1 MGILVKKLGAGAIS
15 VALIGCGGGSE
26 SDSKLTPSAE
36 PTASHRLSGVV
47 MDGYLVNANV
57 CLDKN
62 KNSIC
67 DSGDGSVVKTNS
79 QGKYELPVEGSIQGY
94 SILVE
99 AVANLTVDLDNPNQT
114 VTKDFTL
121 KSPATHSDIVS
132 PMTSMIASLAQLSGE
147 SFDQAARTLAGELNV
162 SEGVLKSDYV
172 SGTSSESQQIH
183 MLARGI
189 TRVIQSAQDASKDNG
204 VTEEFAR
211 KGSMNRLAT
220 LDLAAMKQRTDK
232 LSHGAQNA
240 EQALD
245 QIAIDYRDELKVD
258 HADIQ
263 GSTVT
268 MVPRAPKNGVINDSA
283 DTFDWTMVKPFRSL
297 SDYEYSLD
305 SGATWTTVTQKPISV
320 GESEKAVGAV
330 QIRVAAK
337 PVKFIAAGKALE
349 SSKAFTETQVPA
361 APTLLVV
368 NDANNIFDW
377 QHSAGFARLSDYE
390 FTVDGGRTWH
400 IVNAKPQKVADIA
413 IAAGEL
419 KLRVREDLNAARP
432 AGLTAKSAK
441 PMTVTPTAPSAP
453 ALLRVDDDADLF
465 EIQHVAGFDVLQN
478 YQVNLGT
485 GWQELTSNPYV
496 VGNVNIDANTI
507 RVRVKANPIDGR
519 PVGAELLITQA
530 FTKVVNKP
538 ASPTLPVVDDANN
551 QFGWA
556 LVSGYQQP
564 KLYELSLDGGQSF
577 QAVTTNPQS
586 IPDINYHAGKVC
598 VRVKAGANN
607 ATGSLLCNDKPYTVT
622 PVAPAA
628 PTNGIVN
635 DAANTFDWTWVAGFE
650 AAADYEV
657 SIESG
662 DWTSVVNKPIT
673 LQDRAYAQNSI
684 QIRVKANP
692 VNGRPAGTVLSSNSV
707 FTKQPDAPT
716 APTNLV
722 VDDDANTLDWANV
735 AGFSELANYEWSAD
749 SGSNWTPA
757 IAKPIVVGDI
767 AKSIGAVQVR
777 VRANTHNGMPAGAV
791 ASNPQPFTETPKLPA
806 PTGGEIKV
814 ANNSI
819 TPNMIGWDYV
829 NSGENYNRPEHYEFT
844 VDQGATWNAVTS
856 NPQFVG
862 PKAYDK
868 SHVGLRIKKNAIT
881 GKDNPSGNI
890 LWATS
895 LTGQFGSIQYVPM
908 ASWNQASGYSL
919 YNGWNSYDTQ
929 CIAVY
934 GSQGDGE
941 PTFWMYISESNAEEV
956 FAEVNALNKCGIKH
970 WTLPKK
976 AEVLTLSTRS
986 RDTLP
991 SFARSYLISDY
1002 YTVWADEFGKAVA
1015 YKNGL
1020 KDASQSYYSK
1030 YAFVKWQLATGSE
1043 LVADVTSQLS
1053 VIDSFISQQSVE
1065 LNTANNF
1072 LSTWVNDNQ
1081 NLSKTYAQL
1090 SSDAHTKLAS
1100 LQAFA
1105 SSWKTKK
1112 EQLKETLDKLKFEA
1126 QIAQSRTDYKS
1137 ANFIVKV
1144 KEYTSKFNQL
1154 ANNNNA
1160 LDGFIEAYVFANK
1173 LALIQQH
1180 AVTMTSAKSV
1190 LQAASTGSAIHQAT
1204 MNLYAALYDLEKGY
1218 TTTDALE
1225 SRLSTVLTSINS
1237 QYVGLI
1243 TSINALLNELKS
1255 TIALHN
1261 VDTLYTTAIDG
1272 LNRAHNTGY
1281 VVSQSDAMI
1290 EGSFAKLDLLGR
1302 YLPKAATY
1310 AQGWRCVLDTRQ
1322 AGKKRIWTLLQDGL
1336 PNGKD
1341 EMVYNGQGADI
1352 PSLLGTGGRLE
1363 TVKSSRMCGYSDW
1376 VVPHPSQLETL
1387 ATATVSGLQG
1397 ASTTVD
1403 VNVFPN
1409 HKALLAEYDKSH
1421 YSGGTRFY
1429 YWSNTARSSSRQ
1441 YAYVF
1446 ASKSESPGTR
1456 IFELDG
1462 DTYDQYVTVARLMRE
1477 DPVAWEYLAQ
1487 NGTVVTDRSAAV
1499 CARHPDT
1506 GYVWQLFQST
1516 NADERYKSYRDVQS
1530 EITRLNAGT
1539 CGLKTWALPTQEEL
1553 KALIPV
1559 NTAVFPY
1566 ASPSDTHYAHH
1577 EKYLTSG
1584 ATSSRYEAIE
1594 VQLGESSSG
1603 YSGSSYEYL
1612 YRLVAK

>member
-1 MGILVKKLGAGAIS
+1 MGVLVKKLGAGAIS

-26 SDSKLTPSAE
+26 PDSKLSPSVEPSA
-36 PTASHRLSGVV
+36 SNRLTGVV

-67 DSGDGSVVKTNS
+67 DSGDGNIVQTDS
-79 QGKYELPVEGSIQGY
+79 QGKYELPVEGSTQGY
-94 SILVE
+94 RVLVE
-99 AVANLTVDLDNPNQT
+99 AVANKTIDLDNPNQT
-114 VTKDFTL
+114 ITKDFTL
-121 KSPATHSDIVS
+121 ESPVTHSDVVS
-132 PMTSMIASLAQLSGE
+132 PMTSMIVSMAELTGE
-147 SFDQAARTLAGELNV
+147 SFDEAARTLAADLNV
-162 SEGVLKSDYV
+162 SEDVLKSDYV

-189 TRVIQSAQDASKDNG
+189 TRVIQSAQDASKGSG

-211 KGSMNRLAT
+211 KGSMNRLAN
-220 LDLAAMKQRTDK
+220 LDVAAMKQRTDS
-232 LSHGAQNA
+232 LSHGAQNT
-240 EQALD
+240 EQALE
-245 QIAIDYRDELKVD
+245 QLASDYRDDLKID
-258 HADIQ
+258 HDDIK
-263 GSTVT
+263 GDVVT
-268 MVPRAPKNGVINDSA
+268 TVPRAPKKGVMDDSA
-283 DTFDWTMVKPFRSL
+283 DTFDWSLVKPFVSL

-305 SGATWTTVTQKPISV
+305 NGISWDKVTEKPISV
-320 GESEKAVGAV
+320 GKDSKNKGVV
-330 QIRVAAK
+330 QVRVAAK
-337 PVKFIAAGKALE
+337 PAKFIAAGKPLKSA
-349 SSKAFTETQVPA
+349 KAFTETRVPP
-361 APTLLVV
+361 APSNLVV
-368 NDANNIFDW
+368 NDAENIFDW
-377 QHSAGFARLSDYE
+377 QHSAGFEEVGDYE
-390 FTVDGGRTWH
+390 YTVDGGRTWQL
-400 IVNAKPQKVADIA
+400 VNGKPQKLADVA

-419 KLRVREDLNAARP
+419 KLRVREDLSSARP
-432 AGLTAKSAK
+432 TGLSTKSTQ
-441 PMTVTPTAPSAP
+441 PMTVTPASPSAP
-453 ALLRVDDDADLF
+453 LLVRANDDSDQF
-465 EIQHVAGFDVLQN
+465 EIQLVTGFDVLKN
-478 YQVNLGT
+478 YEINLGS

-496 VGNVNIDANTI
+496 VGNVNLDANTI

-519 PVGAELLITQA
+519 PAGAELLITQV
-530 FTKVVNKP
+530 FTKVLNKP
-538 ASPTLPVVDDANN
+538 VAPTLPLIDDANN
-551 QFGWA
+551 QFGWTVVA
-556 LVSGYQQP
+556 GYEQP
-564 KLYELSLDGGQSF
+564 NLYELSIDGGQSF
-577 QAVTTNPQS
+577 QAVTTNPLS
-586 IPDINYHAGKVC
+586 IPDNNYNVGKVC
-598 VRVKAGANN
+598 VRVKVSSSN
-607 ATGSLLCNDKPYTVT
+607 AAGSLLCNDKPFTVT
-622 PVAPAA
+622 PNA
-628 PTNGIVN
+628 PTAPTGGIVD
-635 DAANTFDWTWVAGFE
+635 DAANTFDWSWVSGFE
-650 AAADYEV
+650 IATGYEV

-662 DWTSVVNKPIT
+662 DWIPVASKPIT
-673 LQDRAYAQNSI
+673 LQDRIYAINSI
-684 QIRVKANP
+684 QVRVKANP
-692 VNGRPAGTVLSSNSV
+692 VNGRPAGAALSNQSA
-707 FTKQPDAPT
+707 FTEQPDKPSAPT
-716 APTNLV
+716 SLV
-722 VDDDANTLDWANV
+722 VDDNANTLDWTNV
-735 AGFSELANYEWSAD
+735 VGFSELANYEWSAD
-749 SGSNWTPA
+749 SGSNWAPV

-767 AKSIGAVQVR
+767 AKSTGTVQLR
-777 VRANTHNGMPAGAV
+777 VRADSQNGMPAGAT
-791 ASNPQPFTETPKLPA
+791 ASNQQPFTETPKLPA

-814 ANNSI
+814 ANNSLA
-819 TPNMIGWDYV
+819 PNMIAWDYV
-829 NSGENYNRPEHYEFT
+829 DSGENYNRPEYYEFT
-844 VDQGATWNAVTS
+844 VDQGTTWKPVTS

-862 PKAYDK
+862 SKAYDK
-868 SHVGLRIKKNAIT
+868 SFVGLRIKKNAIV
-881 GKDNPSGNI
+881 GKSNASGSI
-890 LWATS
+890 LWATLLS
-895 LTGQFGSIQYVPM
+895 GQFGALQHVPM
-908 ASWNQASGYSL
+908 KTWNQASGYSL

-934 GSQGDGE
+934 GSQGEGE

-1020 KDASQSYYSK
+1020 KDTSPSYYSK
-1030 YAFVKWQLATGSE
+1030 YAFVKWKLAAGSE

-1053 VIDSFISQQSVE
+1053 TIDSFISQQSAE
-1065 LNTANNF
+1065 LNSANNL

-1081 NLSKTYAQL
+1081 NMSKTYAQL
-1090 SSDAHTKLAS
+1090 GSDAHAKLTS

-1105 SSWKTKK
+1105 SSWKTKR

-1144 KEYTSKFNQL
+1144 TEYTSKFNQL

-1180 AVTMTSAKSV
+1180 AATMTSAKSV

-1204 MNLYAALYDLEKGY
+1204 MNLYAALYDIEKDY
-1218 TTTDALE
+1218 TITDVLD
-1225 SRLSTVLTSINS
+1225 STLSTALASIDS

-1243 TSINALLNELKS
+1243 SSINALLNELKS
-1255 TIALHN
+1255 TIALHS
-1261 VDTLYTTAIDG
+1261 VDALYTTAIDG

-1336 PNGKD
+1336 PSGKD

-1352 PSLLGTGGRLE
+1352 PSLLGAGGRLE
-1363 TVKSSRMCGYSDW
+1363 SVNSSRMCGYSDW

-1397 ASTTVD
+1397 AGTTVD

-1429 YWSNTARSSSRQ
+1429 YWSNAARSSSRQ

-1456 IFELDG
+1456 IFEVDG
-1462 DTYDQYVTVARLMRE
+1462 DTYDQYITVARLMRE

-1487 NGTVVTDRSAAV
+1487 NGAVVTERSAAL
-1499 CARHPDT
+1499 CARDPDT

-1539 CGLKTWALPTQEEL
+1539 CGLKNWALPTQGEL

-1559 NTAVFPY
+1559 NAAVFPY
-1566 ASPSDTHYAHH
+1566 ASPSDTNYSHH